1 MVVGYV
7 LFLVVLVVDFFIYG
21 IIMAYY
27 DGDFERLDER
37 YGIKNEKSTT
47 KSVKK

>member
-7 LFLVVLVVDFFIYG
+7 LFLVVLLMDFFIYG

-27 DGDFERLDER
+27 DGDFKRLDER
-37 YGIKNEKSTT
+37 YRKDKDL
-47 KSVKK
+47 K

>member
-1 MVVGYV
+1 MIVGYI
-7 LFLVVLVVDFFIYG
+7 LFLLVLVVDFFLYA

-47 KSVKK
+47 KPVKK

>member
-1 MVVGYV
+1 MIVGYV
-7 LFLVVLVVDFFIYG
+7 LFLVVLVMDFFIYG

-37 YGIKNEKSTT
+37 YRKDKDL
-47 KSVKK
+47 K